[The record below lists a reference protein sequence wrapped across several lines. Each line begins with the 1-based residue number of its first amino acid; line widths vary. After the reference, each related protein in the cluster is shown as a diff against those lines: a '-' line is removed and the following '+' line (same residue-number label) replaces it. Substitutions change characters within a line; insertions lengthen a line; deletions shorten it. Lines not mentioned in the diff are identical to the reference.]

1 MMRLA
6 TASGRCGYRKIT
18 LLLQIEGWKV
28 NHKRVERLLREEAL
42 QLPHSH
48 KKRKRLYH
56 KDSYVIRLRPHYK
69 YHISSINF
77 VDDKLAKG
85 RATKCGRSLI
95 TTPENHFVFLSGQQW
110 MPMMFCTSCLNWSL
124 SAESQSAFALI
135 TALCS
140 LLNIF
145 KLGSEIWAMNQS
157 RFIQDHLGKTDIAN
171 ASMARYGTKFLM
183 QSGLALSIKHKLQ
196 SMFGFVNTITL
207 GLIMD

>member
-28 NHKRVERLLREEAL
+28 NHKRVERLLREKAL
-42 QLPHSH
+42 QLPQSH

-77 VDDKLAKG
+77 VDDKLANG

-95 TTPENHFVFLSGQQW
+95 TTPENHFVFLSGQQ
-110 MPMMFCTSCLNWSL
+110 
-124 SAESQSAFALI
+124 
-135 TALCS
+135 
-140 LLNIF
+140 
-145 KLGSEIWAMNQS
+145 
-157 RFIQDHLGKTDIAN
+157 
-171 ASMARYGTKFLM
+171 
-183 QSGLALSIKHKLQ
+183 
-196 SMFGFVNTITL
+196 
-207 GLIMD
+207 